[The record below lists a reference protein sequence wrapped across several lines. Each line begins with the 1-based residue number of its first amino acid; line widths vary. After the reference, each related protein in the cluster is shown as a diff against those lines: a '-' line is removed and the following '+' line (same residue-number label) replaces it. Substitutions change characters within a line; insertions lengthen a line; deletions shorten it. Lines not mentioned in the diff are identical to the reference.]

1 MRHYCTL
8 IAHSFG
14 PRGYLAGKRLRCG
27 LHANAVGAK
36 AGQVVSN
43 GPYCREP
50 PKQPVLPRIMK
61 LEPFVRVNGVAFSA
75 SREDVIQAHGTPHH
89 EESTAS
95 GLTLVDFGETLY
107 RFLGNGQLDE
117 ISAQSRVLSLGP
129 VVIPFQNL
137 AGFVRQQ
144 DAGAFD
150 SLGFLVSPRYGLAF
164 IPYKR
169 YWITALSRSAVLR
182 WKGL

>member
-1 MRHYCTL
+1 
-8 IAHSFG
+8 
-14 PRGYLAGKRLRCG
+14 
-27 LHANAVGAK
+27 
-36 AGQVVSN
+36 
-43 GPYCREP
+43 
-50 PKQPVLPRIMK
+50 MK
-61 LEPFVRVNGVAFSA
+61 LEPFVRVNGIAFSA

-117 ISAQSRVLSLGP
+117 ISAQSRVLSMGQ
-129 VVIPFQNL
+129 VVVPFQNL

-144 DAGAFD
+144 DSGSFD
-150 SLGFLVSPRYGLAF
+150 RLGFLVSPRYGLAF

-182 WKGL
+182 WRAL